1 MVFAQTKIVD
11 DEVQRHRHGKPD
23 QLEQTLFRAANEQVT
38 DQQVVKAERTD
49 VEPEDTRAGRLVLAA
64 ALFT

>member
-1 MVFAQTKIVD
+1 MFAQAEVVD
-11 DEVQRHRHGKPD
+11 DEVKRHRHGKPD
-23 QLEQTLFRAANEQVT
+23 QLEQTLFRAADEQVA